1 MSTSRAGPSAAFAL
15 TLAAIAA
22 IVFWPRRSSA
32 SVNPLP
38 YPQPQ
43 TEFDPYPY
51 PLIWSYGDLPMI
63 ETPTVN
69 DDRNLR
75 AFLYMIRAAEH
86 EPRFSDGERYGL
98 FYSSIPFTD
107 YSDHPAITGEV
118 QPVRLPDRF
127 CKPAGFNPPCYST
140 AAGAYQIIRPTWQ
153 RVRAAGSWGPR
164 LPDFSPASQ
173 DEAAR
178 RLLIEARALPLIERG
193 EIAEAIGK
201 VSRIW
206 ASLPGSTA
214 QQGAHSLS
222 HVLNLYSDGLWVA

>member
-107 YSDHPAITGEV
+107 YSEHPAITGEV
-118 QPVRLPDRF
+118 KPVRLPDRF
-127 CKPAGFNPPCYST
+127 CAPAGLRPPCYST

-178 RLLIEARALPLIERG
+178 RLLIERGALADVQGGNVIEAVR
-193 EIAEAIGK
+193 K
-201 VSRIW
+201 VAPVW

-214 QQGAHSLS
+214 QQGGHSMS
-222 HVLNLYSDGLWVA
+222 HIAALFERGLWVA